1 MSRTKQH
8 TGREREGTPARGPAQ
23 HSCVCPRPG
32 PTCRRPSRDPGAAP
46 FPTALHTQHLES
58 PLFYSQLPLLSPCCT
73 HSSMHRYL
81 LACGPE
87 PAPCSHTY
95 SDGEASCQSRSC
107 SSTSPLE
114 GAPPSGHLGSLLGLT
129 APLSLCPSTHLT
141 LLCASNLPSPWAVGS
156 GAFPTTPST
165 APTGQ
170 RPGRLPVRGQEPNI
184 RLGSWPVLTNCV
196 ATATASS
203 SLDLNGRAWFPGLC
217 VRFII

>member
-1 MSRTKQH
+1 MEGLRSPWWGLKYRKLGLPTLTREQNKAAH
-8 TGREREGTPARGPAQ
+8 GAGAGRYPARGPAQ

-129 APLSLCPSTHLT
+129 APFSLCPSTHLT
-141 LLCASNLPSPWAVGS
+141 LLCASNLPSPWAVEPS
-156 GAFPTTPST
+156 PPPPALLPRVSDPDACLSEARSPT
-165 APTGQ
+165 
-170 RPGRLPVRGQEPNI
+170 
-184 RLGSWPVLTNCV
+184 
-196 ATATASS
+196 
-203 SLDLNGRAWFPGLC
+203 
-217 VRFII
+217 